1 MLQANNKTENSNAI
15 KMNPFPGLRPFQ
27 AEESHLFF
35 GRENYI
41 DTIFSKLNSYHFV
54 SIVGNSGS
62 GKSSLLRAGVIPRLK
77 KQPNWII
84 ATMRPGKSPVEE
96 LHHTILEIIQQNPD
110 RQRSISDEEQLNI
123 LYNNQLGL
131 VQILRN
137 NLPQGK
143 QLLLVV
149 DQFEELFRFHS
160 EKEDLAH
167 QFVNLL
173 HGAINQRDV
182 NISVIITLRSDFI
195 GECEQFIGLPEAINQ
210 GQFLIPRMKT
220 EELQLSITGPI
231 ELSGH
236 RISPRLV
243 QQLLKDVGSN
253 PDQLPILQHVLMR
266 TWEVWAE
273 MNEPNAPIDL
283 IHYEKTG
290 KMAKALSNHAEE
302 AMLEIQSEEDQR
314 IIETIFKSL
323 TVKESDNRGV
333 RRPTSIDK
341 LAKIAD
347 TDTPKVIQLVNIF
360 RRADRGFLM
369 PPANISIN
377 EKSVIDISHES
388 LMRVWDR
395 LDKWVDE
402 EFESAQIYQRITAS
416 AQLYEKGLSGLW
428 RDPDLQIALDWNKK
442 YNVTQ
447 EWTTQYNEH
456 FELSKQFI
464 DASYQHKMYT
474 LAEKNRRKRLTN
486 IITILVVIALSALSL
501 WAFFE
506 RNNSKQ
512 NEQMAL
518 TEKQNALAQESI
530 AKNQKL
536 IAEQSAIKAEAEKRN
551 AEKQKQF
558 AILKE
563 MEANRQKKY
572 AEQAST
578 NAIQARELAETEKK
592 TAVLQR
598 MTADSLRKVA
608 TISEANAYRLRILSI
623 AKTLAVKSASMSNST
638 LGKSLS
644 KNVKPLLA
652 IQAYNFNM
660 RFGGSTFDQDIFRAL
675 YNANKDIHEEN
686 YYMNTTHT
694 DMVRSVVFSPNDKE
708 IASCGSDGIML
719 VCDASQLQKNLRV
732 YPKQNQILENAC
744 YDAESRYLAC
754 TGDKTHILVFD
765 NQNSQLQPILITG
778 VHSDR
783 INGLG
788 WHKNLLVSI
797 SADNTI
803 KLINPQN
810 KNVVNSLNLHATP
823 SAFSIASGIAYIG
836 FEDGTVSEVN
846 LDNLSSEMQLK
857 KLPGKISVIAY
868 SSARKTIAAGIND
881 GLILEFKINQAS
893 NTFKNLNQHR
903 STVTSLAYNLDGS
916 QLVSGSLDGLVLLWN
931 CQQADPDP
939 IPFKEHES
947 WVWSVA
953 FNHKGNEIASGSKDK
968 SLIKFITD
976 ENKLVQTVAKY
987 VERNLTQQEWLFY
1000 IGKDIPFEKTIP
1012 EIN

>member
-1 MLQANNKTENSNAI
+1 MSPTENKNAYNNLTE
-15 KMNPFPGLRPFQ
+15 MNPFPGLRPFQ

-41 DTIFSKLNSYHFV
+41 DTIFTKLNSFHFV

-96 LHHTILEIIQQNPD
+96 LHHTISEIIEQNPD
-110 RQRSISDEEQLNI
+110 RIRNISDEEQLNI
-123 LYNNQLGL
+123 LHNNQLGL
-131 VQILRN
+131 VQVLRN

-173 HGAINQRDV
+173 LGAINQRDV

-220 EELQLSITGPI
+220 EELQLSITGPV
-231 ELSGH
+231 ELCGH

-266 TWEVWAE
+266 TWEVWTE

-341 LAKIAD
+341 LAKIAG
-347 TDTPKVIQLVNIF
+347 TDAKKVIQLVNIF

-369 PPANISIN
+369 PPANIPIN

-447 EWTTQYNEH
+447 DWTTQYNEH

-512 NEQMAL
+512 NEQLAL
-518 TEKQNALAQESI
+518 TEKQNALEQESM

-536 IAEQSAIKAEAEKRN
+536 IAEQSAEKAEAEKRN

-572 AEQAST
+572 AEQASI
-578 NAIQARELAETEKK
+578 NAIQARELAETEKR

-623 AKTLAVKSASMSNST
+623 AKTLAVKSSAMSNST
-638 LGKSLS
+638 LGKALS
-644 KNVKPLLA
+644 KHIQPLLA
-652 IQAYNFNM
+652 IQAYHFNT
-660 RFGGSTFDQDIFRAL
+660 RFGGALYDQDIFRAL
-675 YNANKDIHEEN
+675 YNANKDIHEEG

-694 DMVRSVVFSPNDKE
+694 DMVRSVVYSPNDKE
-708 IASCGSDGIML
+708 VASCGSDGIML
-719 VCDASQLQKNLRV
+719 ISDASQVQQITRIF
-732 YPKQNQILENAC
+732 PKQSQILENAC
-744 YDAESRYLAC
+744 YDEDSRFIAC
-754 TGDKTHILVFD
+754 TGDKTNILIFD
-765 NQNSQLQPILITG
+765 NQNSQRQPVIISGIHT
-778 VHSDR
+778 DR
-783 INGLG
+783 ICGLS
-788 WHKNLLVSI
+788 WYKNLLLSI

-803 KLINPQN
+803 SLLNPID
-810 KNVVNSLNLHATP
+810 KKVVKTLKLHATP
-823 SAFSIASGIAYIG
+823 AGFSIASNMAYIG
-836 FEDGTVSEVN
+836 FEDGMVSEVN
-846 LDNLSSEMQLK
+846 LENFSSENQLR
-857 KLPGKISVIAY
+857 KLSGKITAIAY

-881 GLILEFKINQAS
+881 GLILEFHVNQLNGA
-893 NTFKNLNQHR
+893 FKNLNQHK
-903 STVTSLAYNLDGS
+903 SNVTSLAYNADGS

-931 CQQADPDP
+931 CKQTDPDP

-947 WVWSVA
+947 WVWSVT
-953 FNHKGNEIASGSKDK
+953 FNHKGNEIVSGSKDK

-976 ENKLVQTVAKY
+976 EKTLVQTTVKY
-987 VERNLTQQEWLFY
+987 VERNFTQQEWLFY
-1000 IGKDIPFEKTIP
+1000 IGNDIPYEKTIP
-1012 EIN
+1012 EIK